1 LDREPPVIAEPEG
14 FTTERYL
21 REMLDA
27 VEVREARAYAHR
39 RAGHPAAPAS
49 QGPAPG
55 LAVRE
60 PSE

>member
-1 LDREPPVIAEPEG
+1 VIAEPEG

-21 REMLDA
+21 REMRDA
-27 VEVREARAYAHR
+27 VEVREARAYADR
-39 RAGHPAAPAS
+39 RAAHPAAPTS
-49 QGPAPG
+49 QDPAPG